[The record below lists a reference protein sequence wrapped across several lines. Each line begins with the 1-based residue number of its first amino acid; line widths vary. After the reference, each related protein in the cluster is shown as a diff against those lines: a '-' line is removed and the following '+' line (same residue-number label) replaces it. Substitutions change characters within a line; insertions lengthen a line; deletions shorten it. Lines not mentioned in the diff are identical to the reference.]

1 MTPVN
6 GNPKQYRFKSSSVGG
21 VIEEIGQFAMSDNT
35 LLELFDK
42 KLSNLR
48 GCVKNLMQDFSSWLA
63 SFADKNRT
71 IRDIDA
77 RATELES
84 QNEELDL
91 ESLEDKGSIGISDI
105 VNLMKQMQVDI
116 LKKCATS
123 TEILNMTGEIRL
135 IDDK

>member
-6 GNPKQYRFKSSSVGG
+6 GNPKQYRFKSSSVGS

-48 GCVKNLMQDFSSWLA
+48 GCVKNLMQDFSSWQA

-77 RATELES
+77 RVTELES

-123 TEILNMTGEIRL
+123 TEILNLKGEIRL